1 MLIRIQMMIGNT
13 FFIITI
19 MIETWNEMKCVRK
32 CQNSLKFNNQEK
44 DEIFRYNRE
53 LEKNNVLY

>member
-1 MLIRIQMMIGNT
+1 MLIRIQMMIGKT
-13 FFIITI
+13 FLIITI

-32 CQNSLKFNNQEK
+32 CQNSLKFNKKDQEK

-53 LEKNNVLY
+53 LEKK

>member
-1 MLIRIQMMIGNT
+1 MLIRIQMMIGKT
-13 FFIITI
+13 FLIITI

-32 CQNSLKFNNQEK
+32 CQNSLKFNNKKK

-53 LEKNNVLY
+53 LEKK